1 MLFIY
6 ISSSLLFH
14 FFLRFFFE
22 FFFSFL
28 YGVALGVLV
37 MVPFLVSPCQG
48 GRQYIGYD
56 GD

>member
-6 ISSSLLFH
+6 ISFSLLFH
-14 FFLRFFFE
+14 FFFYVFWIFF
-22 FFFSFL
+22 FL

-37 MVPFLVSPCQG
+37 MVPFLVSPCLG
-48 GRQYIGYD
+48 GRRYIGYD